1 MQIARAAARHQTPG
15 RMARNRPAMPIE
27 LILDSMNR
35 PPGKVMVK
43 AYLLEWSCLPQTGNG
58 DREVLGSRQHYLPTT
73 HHLRRRMLRKL
84 CNQNRCGC
92 QEQLLHPRYRQSR
105 LCCSARCPRAFHNLQ
120 ATIVICGLVFLSPDY
135 V

>member
-43 AYLLEWSCLPQTGNG
+43 VYLLERSCLPQMGNG
-58 DREVLGSRQHYLPTT
+58 DREVLGAGSTILLQPITCAGECSASYATRTDVVARTSCCTHDITKADYAAAPNVPALSTTSRQ
-73 HHLRRRMLRKL
+73 
-84 CNQNRCGC
+84 
-92 QEQLLHPRYRQSR
+92 QS
-105 LCCSARCPRAFHNLQ
+105 
-120 ATIVICGLVFLSPDY
+120 
-135 V
+135 